1 MDEARK
7 KRLVV
12 SGTIT
17 GVLLIV
23 ILVFVMVFQLVSIG
37 VEKKRSAE
45 LDSTIAELEVLN
57 KDIEQGIKD
66 HSERWWIEQRARELG
81 YLYKNDHKL
90 N

>member
-1 MDEARK
+1 MDEERK

-12 SGTIT
+12 SGTVT

-23 ILVFVMVFQLVSIG
+23 ILVFIMVFQLVSIG
-37 VEKKRSAE
+37 VEKKRTAD
-45 LDSTIAELEVLN
+45 LDAAITELEQLN
-57 KDIEQGIKD
+57 EDIEQGIKD